1 MFIKAPT
8 GILSLLA
15 IFFCLA
21 ASAQADSYTFFH
33 QTQYPL
39 TVHFIQ
45 GRKSGP
51 TVMVQGGIQG
61 DESCGYITAQLLSMA
76 QVHSGNLLVVPRAN
90 RPSIQLRQRAVN
102 VDLNRRFDQDYD
114 KFYEDNL
121 ARVIRFLVDRS
132 DGLIHLHE
140 GSGFYS
146 PVYVDDL
153 RNPSRFGQ
161 SLIIDTENYDNHLFL
176 AEMAKD
182 ILSVINQGITSK
194 EFRFELFNTNTL
206 DNTTAH
212 PEQRKSLTYYALTS
226 KGIPAVAVEV
236 SKDIKDTAWKVRRQL
251 QLTCLLLRKL
261 GVDVTPPEP
270 TDHEIAT
277 YTDADGVEM
286 IMQVG
291 GQSLNCRDRA
301 QLNPATPLQLSV
313 ESITGLN
320 PMFNPAL
327 AVFASDRPGVDLLKT
342 PRFPLHTFPELDIYA
357 DGNQL
362 AKVTLDWQVHNGPT
376 KAPLTEQVKF
386 IVNINN
392 QIKIVPA
399 NETIATLEG
408 DQLILE
414 GVLGSDKEEILNL
427 KGYMTNPAA
436 NNGQDAGVEII
447 LKHGAMMDRYISKGN
462 EGDWTASVLRET
474 PGGVAEKFFIHVS
487 PRKIIALNLKH
498 REGSRVSTFYLPWES
513 GRLAALPPGEY
524 FLESVEGNGP
534 NDKVIIT
541 AGEAPLPAARIMD
554 LKPGR
559 SVFVTLRQA
568 TTFAPLGNMLFVSPY
583 LPEEL

>member
-1 MFIKAPT
+1 MFIKVPA
-8 GILSLLA
+8 GILSLLT

-21 ASAQADSYTFFH
+21 ASAWADSYTFFH

-39 TVHFIQ
+39 TVYFIQ
-45 GRKSGP
+45 GKKSGP

-61 DESCGYITAQLLSMA
+61 DEACGYITAQLLSMA

-146 PVYVDDL
+146 PVYVDGL
-153 RNPSRFGQ
+153 RNPNRFGQ
-161 SLIIDTENYDNHLFL
+161 SLIIDTENYENNLFL
-176 AEMAKD
+176 AEMVKEV
-182 ILSVINQGITSK
+182 LNVINQDITSK
-194 EFRFELFNTNTL
+194 KFHFELFNTNTL
-206 DNTTAH
+206 DKATAH
-212 PEQRKSLTYYALTS
+212 PDQRKSLTYYALTS

-236 SKDIKDTAWKVRRQL
+236 SKDIQDTAWKVRRQL
-251 QLTCLLLRKL
+251 QVTCLLLRKL

-277 YTDADGVEM
+277 YADGVEM

-291 GQSLNCRDRA
+291 GQSLSFRDRA
-301 QLNPATPLQLSV
+301 RLNPEMPLQLSV
-313 ESITGLN
+313 QSITGLN

-327 AVFASDRPGVDLLKT
+327 VVFASDRPGVDLLKT

-362 AKVTLDWQVHNGPT
+362 GKVALDWQSRKGPAKT
-376 KAPLTEQVKF
+376 PLAEHVKF

-399 NETIATLEG
+399 NETIETLEG

-414 GVLGSDKEEILNL
+414 GILGSDKEEILNL
-427 KGYMTNPAA
+427 KGYVTNPMT

-447 LKHGAMMDRYISKGN
+447 LKHGAMMDKYISKGN
-462 EGDWTASVLRET
+462 KGDWTASVVRET
-474 PGGVAEKFFIHVS
+474 PGGGAEKFFIHVS
-487 PRKIIALNLKH
+487 PRKIIALNLKHH

-524 FLESVEGNGP
+524 FLESVESNGP
-534 NDKVIIT
+534 DDKVIIT

-568 TTFAPLGNMLFVSPY
+568 TTFTPLGNMLFISPY